1 MAELRV
7 ALVGYGMAGRDFHA
21 PLLRQVD
28 GLRVTH
34 VVTGDP
40 ERAAAAKEE
49 NPGARVLPTVE
60 EIWALSGQI
69 DVVVLA
75 SPTNVHAQQARE
87 ALRRDLAVVVDK
99 PMAVTAADARELAE
113 LAEARGVLLTVF
125 QNRRWSSDHLTTRAV
140 LSSGVLG
147 ELVRYE
153 ARYERWRPV
162 PKDRWREHSTSA
174 DGGGVLMDLQSH
186 LVDGA
191 LDLFGPAESVYAE
204 LAAITTVGDDV
215 SFVVIK
221 HLSGLTSHLGA
232 TSLAGAPGPRTR
244 LLGRDGTYLVADIDG
259 DPTAYAAWTDADDEH
274 RGWLVLGEESQPVP
288 RAPGESA
295 DFYVGVR
302 DALVAGEPPP
312 VPAAEAVAVIEVL
325 DAARRSAAENVVVR
339 IEPPVLEPPDIE
351 PPVT

>member
-1 MAELRV
+1 M
-7 ALVGYGMAGRDFHA
+7 
-21 PLLRQVD
+21 
-28 GLRVTH
+28 
-34 VVTGDP
+34 
-40 ERAAAAKEE
+40 
-49 NPGARVLPTVE
+49 
-60 EIWALSGQI
+60 
-69 DVVVLA
+69 VLA

-162 PKDRWREHSTSA
+162 PKDRWREHSTSE

-215 SFVVIK
+215 SFLVIR

-274 RGWLVLGEESQPVP
+274 RGWLVLGEES
-288 RAPGESA
+288 RAGA
-295 DFYVGVR
+295 AGAGGVGR
-302 DALVAGEPPP
+302 LLRRRAGR
-312 VPAAEAVAVIEVL
+312 AGHRGSR
-325 DAARRSAAENVVVR
+325 RRSR
-339 IEPPVLEPPDIE
+339 P
-351 PPVT
+351 TRRSR